1 MNITIK
7 TLAALTIA
15 AAALAVTALPS
26 SALPFEE
33 CCDFSPPSA
42 NSA

>member
-7 TLAALTIA
+7 TLTALIIA